1 MVDVIGHLGMALIWL
16 ASIWF
21 VVDTKRTAAMLV
33 ATGFWFG
40 ALPDVDV
47 YLSKWF
53 QGIHHHGVFHTVLV
67 VTLLAAVFGPALGWV
82 DRKLFG
88 GTEWFP
94 LDAAEHAYS
103 LGFLVVWIAV
113 LAHLFGDMLSAPD
126 IAQPIEPFWPLYNGQ
141 IVLMDLVW
149 YNSPWVNW
157 GLFVAGLVV
166 NGALWFWKD

>member
-1 MVDVIGHLGMALIWL
+1 MVDVLGHLGMALIWL
-16 ASIWF
+16 AIMWYI
-21 VVDTKRTAAMLV
+21 VDDHESAATLI

-67 VTLLAAVFGPALGWV
+67 VTLLAAVLGPALGWV
-82 DRKLFG
+82 DRALFG
-88 GTEWFP
+88 DSDWFSP
-94 LDAAEHAYS
+94 DASEHALS
-103 LGFLVVWIAV
+103 LGFVTVWVAG
-113 LAHLFGDMLSAPD
+113 LSHLFGDMLSAPD
-126 IAQPIEPFWPLYNGQ
+126 ISQPIEPFWPLYNGQ

-157 GLFVAGLVV
+157 GLLVAGLLL
-166 NGALWFWKD
+166 NGALWYWAD